1 MLVFGLLFLI
11 LKYWLSLIILNERFI
26 YIGYIIFYIKYNE
39 NDLYIFFWL
48 EIMIY
53 KYLIFFIEF

>member
-53 KYLIFFIEF
+53 KYLIFFLEF